1 MNIQVLQSESFGRE
15 VKLPAGENRTIDVRQ
30 PISVHCRSGMLWI
43 TVEGDSRDFFLRP
56 GQTMNLVMH
65 GKAIIGA
72 ERGST
77 LMVEMTSGKAY
88 ADWKGDRLP
97 LPNPV
102 ILNQP
107 ALSGA

>member
-1 MNIQVLQSESFGRE
+1 MNIQVLQSDSFGRE
-15 VKLPAGENRTIDVRQ
+15 LSLSAGDNRTVDVRQ
-30 PISVHCRSGMLWI
+30 PISVHCASGMLWV
-43 TVEGDSRDFFLRP
+43 TVEGDSRDFFLRA

-72 ERGST
+72 ERNST
-77 LMVEMTSGKAY
+77 ITVELAGARAN
-88 ADWKGDRLP
+88 ADWTVDPLP

-102 ILNQP
+102 IFNQP